1 MAKNKGLKIYVE
13 LAVAVLFYV
22 ICSSIAPPA
31 GLSENGWKALL
42 LMVCCVY
49 TWVTEFIPIG
59 VSSCFLM
66 FLPAFL
72 KIEATGAVLSNF
84 GIATMFFVMAAL
96 IIADVFIK
104 SGLGYR
110 ISLYIT
116 PLLGAKSR
124 MVLLSLMICGSL
136 ISSILV
142 DIPTAIILAGIALPM
157 LKESGCEPGKSNYG
171 KAVMIAIPIAAALG
185 GIATPAGSGLNI
197 LTINLLN
204 NVAGQNITFL
214 QWSMVGYPVA
224 IVLTLI
230 AWLVIC
236 LVFKPEIE
244 TVKGLDNIKA
254 KRKEIGP
261 MSKDEKKF
269 LVIFLI
275 VMVMWFTQSMTGI
288 ETAFASMLAVCV
300 FFLPGVDLMTW
311 DRAKSAISWDS
322 VLLMGS
328 ANALAMILSTQ
339 GTAEW
344 IASNILGAVAGA
356 SLFVLLMVVTAFGI
370 FSHLLVPVANAVL
383 AVCVPIVVVLAQQ
396 IGVDP
401 LYLVLPLGFTAS
413 AVFIVPLDPIP
424 LTTYGYG
431 YWKLYEMAKPG
442 VIISLLWIPICA
454 VFILLAKSMGII

>member
-1 MAKNKGLKIYVE
+1 
-13 LAVAVLFYV
+13 
-22 ICSSIAPPA
+22 
-31 GLSENGWKALL
+31 
-42 LMVCCVY
+42 
-49 TWVTEFIPIG
+49 
-59 VSSCFLM
+59 M

-72 KIEATGAVLSNF
+72 QIEKTGVVLGNF
-84 GIATMFFVMAAL
+84 GIATMFFVMGAL

-116 PLLGAKSR
+116 PLLGAKSS

-142 DIPTAIILAGIALPM
+142 DIPTAIILAGIAMPL

-171 KAVMIAIPIAAALG
+171 KAVMIGIPIAAALG

-204 NVAGQNITFL
+204 NVAGENITFL
-214 QWSMVGYPVA
+214 QWAAVGYPVA
-224 IVLTLI
+224 IVLTFI
-230 AWLVIC
+230 AWFIIL
-236 LVFKPEIE
+236 LVFKPEID
-244 TVKGLDNIKA
+244 TVKGLDDIKN
-254 KRKEIGP
+254 KRKELGP
-261 MSKDEKKF
+261 MTKDEKKF
-269 LVIFLI
+269 LFIFII
-275 VMVMWFTQSMTGI
+275 VMILWFTQSMTGI
-288 ETAFASMLAVCV
+288 ETAFASLLAVCV

-311 DRAKSAISWDS
+311 DRAKTAVSWES

-344 IASNILGAVAGA
+344 IANNILGAVAGA
-356 SLFVLLMVVTAFGI
+356 SLLVLLMAVTAFGI

-383 AVCVPIVVVLAQQ
+383 AVCIPIVAVLAQNM
-396 IGVDP
+396 GVNP

-413 AVFIVPLDPIP
+413 AVFIIPLDPIP

-431 YWKLYEMAKPG
+431 YWKLNEMAKPG
-442 VIISLLWIPICA
+442 IIISLIWIPVCA
-454 VFILLAKSMGII
+454 VFILLAKNMGII